1 MISKDGHYFDRLDL
15 MNEAIAR
22 PGLKGAPTRV
32 NVGSVMVLRH
42 VLLWAAL
49 LAVVLVGAA
58 PASAQAKCATHTV
71 GEGQSLW
78 KIAKRHHVSVDAI
91 LHQNGLTPGDPIKPG
106 QVLDIPP
113 RTGTCG
119 KAKRPPARPAPSPA
133 KPEEKPTGKP
143 AEKPADRPV
152 IAPPPAWT
160 QTQKTAEERGV
171 NPCNTPDPG
180 FGIYDRWDRSPSMGQ
195 MISPQKGGIS
205 RSGQF
210 DVMFHFHGH
219 EAVRKEW
226 VHVMDGAVLVGI
238 DLGIGSGPYE
248 SVFRSPNTFQ
258 NLVRSVEVAVAKK
271 TGNAK
276 ARVRKVG
283 LSAWSAGYGAVGE
296 ILRTSYGKQVVDTV
310 VLLDGLHC
318 GYTGKALNDP
328 QLEPFLDFARR
339 SAQGSKFM
347 FVSHSSIIPPGYAST
362 TETANYL
369 VHKLNGQPRAV
380 RPRSSDPMGLELISR
395 YDRGGF
401 HVRGY
406 QGNDKMDHCAHI
418 GLLRD
423 ILRVHVK
430 RRWQSPRGRKG

>member
-1 MISKDGHYFDRLDL
+1 MKALRSR
-15 MNEAIAR
+15 A
-22 PGLKGAPTRV
+22 
-32 NVGSVMVLRH
+32 NVWLVMVMRRV
-42 VLLWAAL
+42 VLWLAPL
-49 LAVVLVGAA
+49 VAVVLFVTD
-58 PASAQAKCATHTV
+58 SMAQAPCATHTV

-78 KIAKRHHVSVDAI
+78 KIAKRYHVTVEA
-91 LHQNGLTPGDPIKPG
+91 LREQNGMVAGAPIKPG
-106 QVLDIPP
+106 QVLEI
-113 RTGTCG
+113 
-119 KAKRPPARPAPSPA
+119 PARKGSCKSAKGAASRPTAPTPKAASPTPEA
-133 KPEEKPTGKP
+133 KTETSKASNPQ
-143 AEKPADRPV
+143 PV
-152 IAPPPAWT
+152 IAPPAAWT
-160 QTQKTAEERGV
+160 QTQKSAQERGV

-195 MISPQKGGIS
+195 MISVQKGGIT

-226 VHVMDGAVLVGI
+226 VQVMDGAVLVGI

-248 SVFRSPNTFQ
+248 SVFRSPNVFQ
-258 NLVRSVEVAVAKK
+258 NLVRSVEAAVAKK
-271 TGNAK
+271 TGNPKAK
-276 ARVRKVG
+276 ARKIG

-296 ILRTSYGKQVVDTV
+296 ILRTAYGKQVVDTV

-318 GYTGKALNDP
+318 GYAGKSLNAV
-328 QLEPFLDFARR
+328 QLEPFVEFAKR
-339 SAQGSKFM
+339 SAKGQKLM

-369 VHKLNGQPRAV
+369 IHALNGRAQAV
-380 RPRSSDPMGLELISR
+380 RPRGSDPMGLDLISR
-395 YDRGGF
+395 YDRAGF

-430 RRWQSPRGRKG
+430 RRWQSPKGRKA